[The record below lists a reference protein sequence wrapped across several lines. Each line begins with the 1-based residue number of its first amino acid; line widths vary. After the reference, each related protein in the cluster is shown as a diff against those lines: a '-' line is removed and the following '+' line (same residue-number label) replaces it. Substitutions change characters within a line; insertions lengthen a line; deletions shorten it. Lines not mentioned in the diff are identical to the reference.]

1 MDPSDLRIA
10 AMRSDPADGS
20 VCLIDRKISSAASS
34 VILKDFCVDRAFL
47 VFLRIRQFLNDSREQ
62 IQQID
67 LPRDYHR
74 PDVDERKL
82 PASYDKHNHLSC
94 RQYHS
99 HG

>member
-1 MDPSDLRIA
+1 MDPSGLRFA
-10 AMRSDPADGS
+10 AMRSDPA

-34 VILKDFCVDRAFL
+34 VILKDFCVDLAFF
-47 VFLRIRQFLNDSREQ
+47 VFLRMRQFVNDSHEQ

-67 LPRDYHR
+67 LPTDYHK
-74 PDVDERKL
+74 PDAGGRKL

-94 RQYHS
+94 HQYHS